1 MVRVLKKSRVTFI
14 LYPVNYPSQFCLRV
28 VITSNSILNISN
40 SIGFTIDKSVGVV
53 SDRKHE
59 EKILKVL
66 IIIQTLSSMKFPW
79 IHTDVLQM
87 KLF

>member
-1 MVRVLKKSRVTFI
+1 MLKKSRVTFI

-28 VITSNSILNISN
+28 VITSNSISDISN
-40 SIGFTIDKSVGVV
+40 SIGFTIDKSVSVV

-79 IHTDVLQM
+79 KHIDVVQM